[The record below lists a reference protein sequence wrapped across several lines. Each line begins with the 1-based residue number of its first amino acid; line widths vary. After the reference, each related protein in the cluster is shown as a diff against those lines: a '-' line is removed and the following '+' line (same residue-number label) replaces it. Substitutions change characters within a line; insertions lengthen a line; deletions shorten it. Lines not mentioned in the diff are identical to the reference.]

1 MKHVPGGFGNG
12 QAYVA
17 VDTNVYFLVKP
28 IVDKVEAAGTDGAG
42 GKLRFVGDA
51 FGS

>member
-1 MKHVPGGFGNG
+1 LLAFLVDYVPGGFGYG

-17 VDTNVYFLVKP
+17 VDANIYFLVEA

-42 GKLRFVGDA
+42 G
-51 FGS
+51 